1 MRYLLLLPL
10 LVLGLAAC
18 AKPATPAVAT
28 AHGGSTTPKAT
39 PSAAPTDRT
48 EAMHKFAQCMRD
60 HGVDVEDP
68 QPGEPMTIKGGPGDK
83 DKMDKAQKAC
93 QQYMPGGGE
102 METPDPQMLEQVH
115 KYAQCMRDHGIDMPD
130 PDPNEPGKISINGGP
145 NPESQA
151 FKDAEAACQH
161 LMPQPRGKA
170 SGGTTR

>member
-18 AKPATPAVAT
+18 GKPATPSVAS
-28 AHGGSTTPKAT
+28 ANGGSAKPTAT
-39 PSAAPTDRT
+39 PSTGPSDRT

-60 HGVDVEDP
+60 HGVDMEDP

-83 DKMDKAQKAC
+83 EKMDKAQKAC
-93 QQYMPGGGE
+93 QQYLPGGGE
-102 METPDPQMLEQVH
+102 LQTPDPQMLDQIR

-145 NPESQA
+145 DPNSQK
-151 FKDAEAACQH
+151 FKDAESACNH

-170 SGGTTR
+170 TNQ